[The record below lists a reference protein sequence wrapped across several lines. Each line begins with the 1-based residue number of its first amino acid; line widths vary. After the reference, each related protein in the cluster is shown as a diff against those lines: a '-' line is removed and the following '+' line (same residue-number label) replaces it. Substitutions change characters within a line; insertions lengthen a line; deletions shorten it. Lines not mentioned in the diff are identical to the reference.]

1 MPSKSKSI
9 WAIHAAVLLFGFAGL
24 FGKWVVLP
32 ASLIVFGRVF
42 FAALFLVFYI
52 LFTKQ
57 SFKLKEKK
65 DYFTLFLAGLLLAF
79 HWFAFFYSIQIS
91 SVAIGILGVSTFSI
105 FSALLEG
112 LFFKEKMDRRNLIA
126 ALLSVVGIYIIL
138 PELNLENK
146 VVQGLIWAVFSGLA
160 FALISFLN
168 RKQVQEYSGS
178 IVAFYQDLSATVLL
192 IPILFFV
199 EFKLSLTS
207 IGQLILLGGIFTA
220 IAHSLFITGLS
231 TVKVQ
236 KASIIA
242 NLEPVYGIF
251 FAILLLNEW
260 PEWNVLSGGAIIVG
274 VAFWVSLKKEDSR
287 DS

>member
-9 WAIHAAVLLFGFAGL
+9 WAIHAAVHLFDNADI